1 MTTRGSVIRAGDT
14 GSLSHYDN
22 PAYYQKTYA
31 KRRQD
36 VAYYVAVARSAGHVL
51 EYGIGNGRIALPL
64 ARAGVSV
71 TGIDLS
77 RPMLHDLE
85 VRLAREPARVRAR
98 VAAHFGDMRRVQ
110 LGQRFSLVIAPFNVM
125 LHVYAP
131 AEIEAFLARVR
142 EHLQADGE
150 FVFDVSVPAPE
161 DLSGE
166 SGRRYRGP
174 AVRDPVTGE
183 TLRYSELFAYDPV
196 RQILKVEAEFRG
208 SGRQY
213 WRVPLTQRQF
223 FPAELEALLHYNGFG
238 DIRFEPDFG
247 GGSGAADVDSLAI
260 RCRPRAATTP
270 RTSKKRPLLQGRRR
284 SSSAVEGT

>member
-1 MTTRGSVIRAGDT
+1 MS
-14 GSLSHYDN
+14 
-22 PAYYQKTYA
+22 
-31 KRRQD
+31 
-36 VAYYVAVARSAGHVL
+36 HVL

-77 RPMLHDLE
+77 RPMLQDLE
-85 VRLAREPARVRAR
+85 ARLAREPAQVRAR
-98 VAAHFGDMRRVQ
+98 VKAQRGDMRRVR
-110 LGQRFSLVIAPFNVM
+110 LGQRFPLVIAPFNVM
-125 LHVYAP
+125 LHVYAL
-131 AEIEAFLARVR
+131 AEVEAFLARVK
-142 EHLQADGE
+142 EHVADDGE

-166 SGRRYRGP
+166 SGRRYRMP
-174 AVRDPVTGE
+174 ALRDPVTRQ

-208 SGRQY
+208 TGRQY

-238 DIRFEPDFG
+238 DIRFEPDFTA
-247 GGSGAADVDSLAI
+247 GSRGPDVDSLAI
-260 RCRPRAATTP
+260 RCRPRAATKP
-270 RTSKKRPLLQGRRR
+270 PTSRKRAALQDRQR
-284 SSSAVEGT
+284 ST

>member
-1 MTTRGSVIRAGDT
+1 MTTTGSIRAGDT

-77 RPMLHDLE
+77 RPMLNDLE
-85 VRLAREPARVRAR
+85 ARLAREPAPVRAR
-98 VAAHFGDMRRVQ
+98 VKTQFGDMRRVR
-110 LGQRFSLVIAPFNVM
+110 LGRRFPLVIAPFNVM
-125 LHVYAP
+125 LHVYAL
-131 AEIEAFLARVR
+131 AEVEAFLRRVR
-142 EHLQADGE
+142 EHLDDAGE
-150 FVFDVSVPAPE
+150 FVFDISVPAPE

-166 SGRRYRGP
+166 SGRRFRGP
-174 AVRDPVTGE
+174 ALRDPVTQQ

-208 SGRQY
+208 TGRQY

-238 DIRFEPDFG
+238 DIHFEPDFG
-247 GGSGAADVDSLAI
+247 GKSRAPDVDSLAI
-260 RCRPRAATTP
+260 RCRPRAATKRRTP
-270 RTSKKRPLLQGRRR
+270 KKRAALPRPPR
-284 SSSAVEGT
+284 S

>member
-1 MTTRGSVIRAGDT
+1 M
-14 GSLSHYDN
+14 
-22 PAYYQKTYA
+22 
-31 KRRQD
+31 
-36 VAYYVAVARSAGHVL
+36 ARSVSHVL

-85 VRLAREPARVRAR
+85 QRLAREPARVRAR
-98 VAAHFGDMRRVQ
+98 VQARFGDMRRVR
-110 LGQRFSLVIAPFNVM
+110 LGQRFPLVLAPFNVM
-125 LHVYAP
+125 LHVYAL
-131 AEIEAFLARVR
+131 AEVEAFLARVR
-142 EHLQADGE
+142 EHVEDDGE

-166 SGRRYRGP
+166 AGRRYRGP
-174 AVRDPVTGE
+174 ALRDPVTQE

-208 SGRQY
+208 KGRQY

-223 FPAELEALLHYNGFG
+223 FPAELEALLHYNGFA
-238 DIRFEPDFG
+238 DIRFEPDFR
-247 GGSGAADVDSLAI
+247 GGSGAPDVDSLAI
-260 RCRPRAATTP
+260 RCRPRAVAKP
-270 RTSKKRPLLQGRRR
+270 RTAKKRAARR
-284 SSSAVEGT
+284 AT